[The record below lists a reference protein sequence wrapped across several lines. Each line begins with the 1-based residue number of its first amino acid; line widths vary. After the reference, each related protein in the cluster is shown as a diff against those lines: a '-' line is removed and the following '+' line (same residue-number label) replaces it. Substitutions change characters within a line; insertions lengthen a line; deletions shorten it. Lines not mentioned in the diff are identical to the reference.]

1 MLSRLC
7 SLPTHPGLLGLP
19 QKNRWAGLLVGIWK
33 IQRTLKYTVRR
44 EKVVIMYCSIISKKK
59 CVQVFLMFCNGK
71 RSDRQLIMKNRL
83 LLTLALWEQSQCFP

>member
-44 EKVVIMYCSIISKKK
+44 EKVVIMYCSIISRRN
-59 CVQVFLMFCNGK
+59 VFRC
-71 RSDRQLIMKNRL
+71 S
-83 LLTLALWEQSQCFP
+83 